1 MDPEKQ
7 TLLLLFPTYPGDRDE
22 VAELPGD
29 IAIPSQPQLEEQRLQ
44 RRRPRVLFFLLPL
57 VAIATVFVALTHSSC
72 WTSSP
77 GTTTGKHLHAQ
88 SEHGQQQYMQ
98 PVQSRSPLA
107 DGGNLDIQPGSG
119 DVVPYAATTTT
130 TTAPTPT
137 RTVLKCFEVDQ
148 PVLLPDGPEESD
160 GSSKA
165 APVYAAE
172 SCTVLLMRRDF
183 AWSYEDPFV
192 GVFFLLLF
200 TLHLLRREKS

>member
-7 TLLLLFPTYPGDRDE
+7 TLLPFSTYPGDQDE

-29 IAIPSQPQLEEQRLQ
+29 IAIPAQPQLEDERPPH
-44 RRRPRVLFFLLPL
+44 RRPRVLFFLLPL
-57 VAIATVFVALTHSSC
+57 VAAATIFARLSHSSC
-72 WTSSP
+72 WTSP
-77 GTTTGKHLHAQ
+77 GAIEKHLDAQ
-88 SEHGQQQYMQ
+88 TEHGHQQYIQ

-107 DGGNLDIQPGSG
+107 QRATDGGNLDIRPGPSPG
-119 DVVPYAATTTT
+119 EVVSYAATTTT
-130 TTAPTPT
+130 SAPAPT

-165 APVYAAE
+165 APVYTAE

-183 AWSYEDPFV
+183 AWSYEDPFI
-192 GVFFLLLF
+192 GESWFPSLPAWD
-200 TLHLLRREKS
+200 KS